1 MSNKIDIQ
9 EADEKIRQIVKD
21 AGYEIIRQREFVMDN
36 DDYKVILDHLIFDRL
51 TTEALYSYGSNSFIN
66 TMNDQKNHI
75 GKMFSIRP
83 SSEWTLHDEL
93 VVDIEYEKDSYAT
106 LKKSDLIFVRKVNSN
121 EETDSHSEE
130 KESRFFH
137 RHSGIYEF
145 LIRNKNCRIYEWD
158 SFTRSIRCEHKSH
171 SLSEDLTYAV
181 FVEYE
186 EEYVQFTYRLQDG
199 QYTISSPVPISE
211 LRVYECLNDFAV
223 IEGSRHKKLTVSPE
237 PPSLISYGYTIE
249 EKK

>member
-9 EADEKIRQIVKD
+9 EADEKIRQIVRD
-21 AGYEIIRQREFVMDN
+21 AGYEIIHQHEFVMDD
-36 DDYKVILDHLIFDRL
+36 DDYKVILDPLIFDRL
-51 TTEALYSYGSNSFIN
+51 ATEALYAYGSNSFIN

-83 SSEWTLHDEL
+83 SSEWTRDDE
-93 VVDIEYEKDSYAT
+93 VIVDIEYDPDSYAT
-106 LKKSDLIFVRKVNSN
+106 IKKSDLIFVRKVNSS
-121 EETDSHSEE
+121 EEPDSHTE
-130 KESRFFH
+130 ESRFFH
-137 RHSGIYEF
+137 RHNGIYEF

-158 SFTRSIRCEHKSH
+158 SFTRSIRCEHKSY

-186 EEYVQFTYRLQDG
+186 EEFVQFTHRLQYG
-199 QYTISSPVPISE
+199 QYTISQPIPVSE
-211 LRVYECLNDFAV
+211 LDDYKCLYDFAI
-223 IEGSRHKKLTVSPE
+223 IEGSRHKKLTFNPE
-237 PPSLISYGYTIE
+237 TPAFSSYGYQIE